1 MQKLKTVDA
10 DTLLSTPLPA
20 NQPVVERLLP
30 QGLHILAG
38 ASKVGEKLAGP
49 LALPVRCGE
58 RGAGLGFDHR
68 PGNRPLSLLWRT
80 ASPASRAGCSNSPKT
95 RLPRCTSPPW
105 PEVFGK
111 GLEEQIEGFLQM
123 HRDTVLVVIDTL
135 QKVRVSNAAANPYA
149 IDYQDLSSLK
159 ALADRY
165 RLDPILAIHHIRK
178 MQDDDPF
185 NRISGTTGISGVADT
200 NLVLLKQ
207 GRSGVDATLHCVGRD
222 VEYQEL
228 HLKFQNCRW
237 LLTEPLEEQKQ
248 EPASPEVLRLA
259 EFLKGLE
266 SFDGTAT
273 EVGNVV
279 GGLRRGDDAAQRPLQ
294 KAGPVCREL
303 DKLGVHITTS
313 RTRESR
319 SLHLRCDSSDG
330 SDGKKRDRASIRF
343 AVTAVTPV
351 TGAAY
356 APVRACVAAL
366 HLGLG
371 NNPSPAI
378 QRPFGRFVLGVGRP
392 GISSRFGAICA
403 GRYVSRIKRRHHRP
417 SHRPATRTGK
427 RLKHGDFCL
436 DLKRGNCGIIKIP
449 LPSLPASK

>member
-20 NQPVVERLLP
+20 NQFVVERLLP

-38 ASKVGEKLAGP
+38 ASKVGKSW
-49 LALPVRCGE
+49 LALWLCLCVAKGEPVWGLTTA
-58 RGAGLGFDHR
+58 RGTVLYLCLEDSLSRIQGRLFQLTENAPAALHFATMAG
-68 PGNRPLSLLWRT
+68 NI
-80 ASPASRAGCSNSPKT
+80 
-95 RLPRCTSPPW
+95 
-105 PEVFGK
+105 GK

-135 QKVRVSNAAANPYA
+135 QKVRISISAANPYA
-149 IDYQDLSSLK
+149 NDYQDLSSLK

-165 RLDPILAIHHIRK
+165 RVAILAIHHIRK

-207 GRSGVDATLHCVGRD
+207 GRSGVEATLHCVGRD
-222 VEYQEL
+222 VEYREL

-248 EPASPEVLRLA
+248 EPVSPEVLRLA

-273 EVGNVV
+273 ELAMLWEGY
-279 GGLRRGDDAAQRPLQ
+279 
-294 KAGPVCREL
+294 AGEPVQPSVLSKKQARYAGEL

-319 SLHLRCDSSDG
+319 SLHLRHCEGLCARSAP
-330 SDGKKRDRASIRF
+330 RAGETSQ
-343 AVTAVTPV
+343 AM
-351 TGAAY
+351 
-356 APVRACVAAL
+356 
-366 HLGLG
+366 
-371 NNPSPAI
+371 
-378 QRPFGRFVLGVGRP
+378 QRPFGRFVPGVEHP
-392 GISSRFGAICA
+392 GIYSRFGAICA
-403 GRYVSRIKRRHHRP
+403 GRKASRIKAGGRNAPPARP
-417 SHRPATRTGK
+417 HRPATRLGK
-427 RLKHGDFCL
+427 RI
-436 DLKRGNCGIIKIP
+436 CGISHAGITGGRLIP
-449 LPSLPASK
+449 VWLSPVVG

>member
-20 NQPVVERLLP
+20 NQFVVERLLP

-38 ASKVGEKLAGP
+38 ASKVGKSW
-49 LALPVRCGE
+49 LALWLCLCVAKGEPVWGLTTV
-58 RGAGLGFDHR
+58 RGTVLYLCLEDSLSRIQGRLFQLTENAPAALHFATMAG
-68 PGNRPLSLLWRT
+68 NI
-80 ASPASRAGCSNSPKT
+80 
-95 RLPRCTSPPW
+95 
-105 PEVFGK
+105 GK

-123 HRDTVLVVIDTL
+123 YRDTVLVVIDTL
-135 QKVRVSNAAANPYA
+135 QKVRVSNSAANPYA
-149 IDYQDLSSLK
+149 NDYQDLSSLK

-165 RLDPILAIHHIRK
+165 RVAILAIHHIRK

-207 GRSGVDATLHCVGRD
+207 GRSSVEATLHCVGRD
-222 VEYQEL
+222 VEYREL

-248 EPASPEVLRLA
+248 EPVSPEVLRLA

-273 EVGNVV
+273 ELAMLWEGY
-279 GGLRRGDDAAQRPLQ
+279 
-294 KAGPVCREL
+294 AGEPVQPSVLSKKLARYAGEL

-330 SDGKKRDRASIRF
+330 SDGKNG
-343 AVTAVTPV
+343 TEPV
-351 TGAAY
+351 SDLLSQ
-356 APVRACVAAL
+356 PS
-366 HLGLG
+366 HL
-371 NNPSPAI
+371 SPA
-378 QRPFGRFVLGVGRP
+378 QP
-392 GISSRFGAICA
+392 
-403 GRYVSRIKRRHHRP
+403 
-417 SHRPATRTGK
+417 T
-427 RLKHGDFCL
+427 
-436 DLKRGNCGIIKIP
+436 P
-449 LPSLPASK
+449 L